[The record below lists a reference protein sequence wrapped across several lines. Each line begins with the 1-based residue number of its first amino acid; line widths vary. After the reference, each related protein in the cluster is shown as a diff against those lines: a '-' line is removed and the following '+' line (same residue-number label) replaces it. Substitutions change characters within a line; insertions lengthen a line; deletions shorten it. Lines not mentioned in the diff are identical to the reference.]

1 MKTEGNKV
9 DGAFKSFIDRLNKK
23 FNELSLKVK
32 KLITIAFI
40 LLASG
45 ICLVTAIVP
54 GNPSINYMN
63 EYSITPEIP
72 MKELTEN
79 QKLIP
84 LGKMKGEV
92 DGNFDSFYVAIDN
105 QGKLFI
111 NRNLNYG
118 KDAYTKDDRWENIS
132 IRKLK
137 EYERHLHF
145 IPMKSKGLKY

>member
-1 MKTEGNKV
+1 MKLGRNKV
-9 DGAFKSFIDRLNKK
+9 NAAIQSLIDQLNMK

-32 KLITIAFI
+32 KVYTIAFI
-40 LLASG
+40 VLAAG
-45 ICLVTAIVP
+45 TCLVIAIA
-54 GNPSINYMN
+54 PSEPFIRNLT

-72 MKELTEN
+72 MKDLTEN

-118 KDAYTKDDRWENIS
+118 KEQYTKDDRWENIS
-132 IRKLK
+132 IRELK

-145 IPMKSKGLKY
+145 IPLKSKGLKY